1 MTPETKSISPTGRYM
16 VQIFPWEVRMS
27 HWIETPQLLDT
38 HTQQRLISFED
49 STWSLNQADWQ
60 SNSVV
65 KLSLRRYPGNH
76 TPSSVEVL
84 VDCEHDRATVEGTV
98 VEGLAN
104 LEAALERAIGRRQ

>member
-38 HTQQRLISFED
+38 HTNQRLIAFED
-49 STWSLNQADWQ
+49 SNWSLDRADWQ

-65 KLSLRRYPGNH
+65 KLSFRKYPGNH
-76 TPSSVEVL
+76 KPSIVDAI
-84 VDCEHDRATVEGTV
+84 VDCQHDRATVEGTE
-98 VEGLAN
+98 VEGLVN
-104 LEAALERAIGRRQ
+104 LEAALERAIGRQ